1 MTVSLAIET
10 SQPNGTRFRLALG
23 ISVPVV
29 LISTV
34 AAALATLF

>member
-10 SQPNGTRFRLALG
+10 SRPNGTSFRLALG
-23 ISVPVV
+23 ITMPLA

-34 AAALATLF
+34 AAALAKLF

>member
-10 SQPNGTRFRLALG
+10 SKPNGTSFRLALG
-23 ISVPVV
+23 ISLPLV

-34 AAALATLF
+34 AAALAGLF